1 MTRFMLIAV
10 AAFSLSL
17 STIGCGSKAAD
28 CNKLIES
35 INNDKPD
42 FEKARELGDIGE
54 AVAEFE
60 KLATGVKE
68 FSDKLAALDL
78 KDETVAKHRD
88 DYKKML
94 DASATELK
102 GAAQA
107 LEAMKSKPDPVK
119 LKRVAAGF
127 EAVQKKEN
135 QLVTSINGYCG
146 G

>member
-1 MTRFMLIAV
+1 MTRFMMIAV

-17 STIGCGSKAAD
+17 STIGCSSKAAD

-54 AVAEFE
+54 AATEFE
-60 KLATGVKE
+60 TLATGVKG
-68 FSDKLAALDL
+68 FSDKLATLEL

-88 DYKKML
+88 DYKTML
-94 DASATELK
+94 DRSAAELN
-102 GAAQA
+102 GAAKA
-107 LEAMKSKPDPVK
+107 LEAMRSKPDPIK
-119 LKRVAAGF
+119 LKKIAAGF